1 MNREFDY
8 NDLMQVFDDTFYA
21 SHQTR
26 LIKGG
31 DEPIYLPIDDTVS
44 YHRIV
49 FARGY
54 FASGLHEIAH
64 WLVAGEARRL
74 LEDYGYWYCPDGRDE
89 QTQKR
94 FEKVEVKPQAIEWA
108 LSLAC
113 GHSFR
118 VSTDNL
124 SGWQS
129 DRDVFQANV
138 YTQLCALINT
148 GFNERTQKLLSALC
162 AFYQQPPLTTERIG
176 YQPAP
181 IESNNEYEV

>member
-1 MNREFDY
+1 MNKEFDY
-8 NDLMQVFDDTFYA
+8 NDLMQVFDDTFYT

-31 DEPIYLPIDDTVS
+31 DEPIYLPKDDETS
-44 YHRIV
+44 YHQII

-74 LEDYGYWYCPDGRDE
+74 LEDYGYWYCPDGRDK
-89 QTQKR
+89 QTQTD

-129 DRDVFQANV
+129 DRHAFQDNV
-138 YTQLCALINT
+138 HKRLCDLITN
-148 GFNERTQKLLSALC
+148 GFNCRTQKLLNALC
-162 AFYQQPPLTTERIG
+162 IFYKQPPLTLERIA
-176 YQPAP
+176 YQRVHN
-181 IESNNEYEV
+181 ESNNDYEV